1 MHQYLRKMRGKRSA
15 TAVAALNSVRYKFRQ
30 LRTVSLADLQY
41 SGYHIAPSVLH
52 RRLAVAA
59 LQQNAVH
66 IETDCFFTDLPFL
79 GKGGSVA
86 EWLARWTQA
95 Q

>member
-1 MHQYLRKMRGKRSA
+1 MREKRSA

-30 LRTVSLADLQY
+30 LRAISLADLQY

-52 RRLAVAA
+52 RSLAVAA
-59 LQQNAVH
+59 LY
-66 IETDCFFTDLPFL
+66 IETGFFFTVLPFL
-79 GKGGSVA
+79 DKGGSVA
-86 EWLARWTQA
+86 EWLACWTQA